1 MIRKVA
7 FIGLGIM
14 GSAMAANL
22 VRKGFAVTGYVR
34 RKERIEALK
43 WLQIPIVTSIP
54 EACSGADAVITM
66 VGGPNDVKQ
75 LWLGEGGIVDSAPR
89 GALLCDMTSS
99 SPTLARALHEKCKAR
114 GLRAIDAPVSG
125 GDKGAKAGTLSIFC
139 GGEKEDF
146 EHARPMLKAMGEN
159 VVLEGGPGA
168 GQDTKL
174 AAQILVAG
182 QLAGI
187 CEGFA
192 YAMER
197 GLDLEKFAASL
208 KGSAADSAGLALY
221 AERIVAGDRQPGGAL
236 SYLVKD
242 LKNALSELKGTGIDL
257 NVTSE
262 ALSNYQAMQDRGDGG
277 LGTQALA
284 FEYSRRRGA
293 GVKEPRQMPAADSVE
308 KEDKQ

>member
-1 MIRKVA
+1 MIRKIG

-14 GSAMAANL
+14 GSAMASNL
-22 VRKGFAVTGYVR
+22 VKKGFSVTGHVR
-34 RKERIEALK
+34 RKEKIPSLS
-43 WLQIPIVTSIP
+43 WLGIPLTDSIS
-54 EACSGADAVITM
+54 EACRSADAVITM
-66 VGGPNDVKQ
+66 VGGPDDVRQ
-75 LWLGEGGIVDSAPR
+75 LWLSDGGIIDSAEK

-99 SPTLARALHEKCKAR
+99 SPSLARKLHEACRQK
-114 GLRAIDAPVSG
+114 GLRALDAPVSG
-125 GDKGAKAGTLSIFC
+125 GDKGARTGTLSIFC
-139 GGEKEDF
+139 GGDEDDF
-146 EHARPMLKAMGEN
+146 NYARPMLDAMGSN

-174 AAQILVAG
+174 AAQIMVAG
-182 QLAGI
+182 QLAGM

-197 GLDLEKFAASL
+197 GLDLGKFAASL

-221 AERIVAGDRQPGGAL
+221 AGRIIEGDRQPGGAL

-242 LKNALSELKGTGIDL
+242 LRNALSELKGSGIDL

-262 ALSNYQAMQDRGDGG
+262 ALANYSAMQDRGDGD

-284 FEYSRRRGA
+284 FEYSRRRGL
-293 GVKEPRQMPAADSVE
+293 GVKESAKTNSG
-308 KEDKQ
+308 KKGTN

>member
-1 MIRKVA
+1 MIRNVA

-22 VRKGFAVTGYVR
+22 VKRGFAVTGYVR
-34 RKERIEALK
+34 RKEKIPKLS
-43 WLQIPIVTSIP
+43 WLEIPLVTSIA
-54 EACSGADAVITM
+54 EACCGADAVITM
-66 VGGPNDVKQ
+66 VGGPADVEQ
-75 LWLGEGGIVDSAPR
+75 IYLSEGGIMDSAPK

-99 SPTLARALHEKCKAR
+99 SPSLARKLHKECKAR
-114 GLRAIDAPVSG
+114 GLRALDAPVSG

-139 GGEKEDF
+139 GGDEDDF
-146 EHARPMLKAMGEN
+146 LYAKQMLEAMGSN
-159 VVLEGGPGA
+159 IVLEGGPGA

-174 AAQILVAG
+174 AAQIIVAG

-197 GLDLEKFAASL
+197 RLDLEKFAASL

-221 AERIVAGDRQPGGAL
+221 AGRIVEGDRQPGGAL

-242 LKNALSELKGTGIDL
+242 LKNALSELKGSGIDL

-284 FEYSRRRGA
+284 FEYARRRGS
-293 GVKEPRQMPAADSVE
+293 GVKERPSAPATNSIE
-308 KEDKQ
+308 KEVKQ

>member
-1 MIRKVA
+1 MIRKIG

-14 GSAMAANL
+14 GSAMASNL
-22 VRKGFAVTGYVR
+22 VKKGFSVTGHVR
-34 RKERIEALK
+34 RKEKIPSLS
-43 WLQIPIVTSIP
+43 WLGIPLTDSIS
-54 EACSGADAVITM
+54 EACRSADAVITM
-66 VGGPNDVKQ
+66 VGGPDDVRQ
-75 LWLGEGGIVDSAPR
+75 LWLSDGGIIDSAEK

-99 SPTLARALHEKCKAR
+99 SPSLARKLHEACRQK
-114 GLRAIDAPVSG
+114 GLRALDAPVSG
-125 GDKGAKAGTLSIFC
+125 GDKGARTGTLSIFC
-139 GGEKEDF
+139 GGDEDDF
-146 EHARPMLKAMGEN
+146 NYARPMLDAMGSN

-174 AAQILVAG
+174 AAQIMVAG
-182 QLAGI
+182 QLAGM

-197 GLDLEKFAASL
+197 GLDLGKFAASL

-221 AERIVAGDRQPGGAL
+221 AGRIIDGDRQPGGAL

-242 LKNALSELKGTGIDL
+242 LRNALSELKGSGIDL

-262 ALSNYQAMQDRGDGG
+262 ALANYSAMQDRGDGD

-284 FEYSRRRGA
+284 FEYSRRRGL
-293 GVKEPRQMPAADSVE
+293 GVKESAKTNSG
-308 KEDKQ
+308 KKGTN